1 MELKAYLRILLKYW
15 WLVVLSLVVTITA
28 TFIFTSRQPRIY
40 ETQATFVIRPHSLI
54 VEDEFV
60 RTLDTLSRRI
70 EINSTFAEIAGSK
83 LIKEQAAEK
92 LNLDSAQKKDL
103 TVKGSV
109 LAGTNI
115 LEIAVEGTDPVLI
128 RDFTEAVSIE
138 TLDYVNNLYDVL
150 ELEPLDPAEIPSK
163 PVKPNLAFNLI
174 LGTILGLGLGIALAI
189 FTEYLNAPAAE
200 PAKFDILDP
209 ESGLY
214 NRPYFEM
221 RARQEMS
228 RARRHDYPLSMAL
241 VRFHTEGINSVG
253 FDSDNMRYFASRL
266 GPLMREEDVLARYD
280 DNTLAL
286 LFPDLSKEATQTLVN
301 EVQAKLGT
309 SPLDV
314 ATNNGLSGAKLLAGI
329 AEMQDQDMGM
339 YELLDDALGRLLSL
353 ERSMAEANRTSAD
366 PKANGYHGEESR
378 QMAS

>member
-15 WLVVLSLVVTITA
+15 WLVVLSLVVTIVA
-28 TFIFTSRQPRIY
+28 TLIFTSRQPQIY
-40 ETQATFVIRPHSLI
+40 ETKATFVIRPHSLI

-115 LEIAVEGTDPVLI
+115 LEIAVEGTDPALI
-128 RDFTEAVSIE
+128 QDFTEAVSIE

-163 PVKPNLAFNLI
+163 PIKPNLTFNLI
-174 LGTILGLGLGIALAI
+174 LGTVLGLGLGIALAI

-200 PAKFDILDP
+200 PAKFDILDS

-241 VRFHTEGINSVG
+241 VRFHTEGSNPVD

-280 DNTLAL
+280 DNTLVL
-286 LFPDLSKEATQTLVN
+286 LFPDLSKEATQTFVN

-314 ATNNGLSGAKLLAGI
+314 ATNNGLTGTRLLAGI

-339 YELLDDALGRLLSL
+339 YELLGDAMGRLLSL
-353 ERSMAEANRTSAD
+353 EDSMAEAKRTSSD